1 MAKPAANHLLG
12 RLLERPVGS
21 GVDQPLG
28 EVVANELCVEIL
40 IGAAG
45 VQQVALGD
53 DARTA
58 GRRRG
63 RQPVARAGVRRGSW
77 PVPAYVTGDGA
88 AGVSRSARGPSPPSA
103 TVARAVTR

>member
-1 MAKPAANHLLG
+1 MAKPSANHLLG

-53 DARTA
+53 DAWTA
-58 GRRRG
+58 GL
-63 RQPVARAGVRRGSW
+63 GVRHDRCADVG
-77 PVPAYVTGDGA
+77 PRHPPGRLAQRV
-88 AGVSRSARGPSPPSA
+88 RGPD
-103 TVARAVTR
+103 RHDHAVHPVSDIHV